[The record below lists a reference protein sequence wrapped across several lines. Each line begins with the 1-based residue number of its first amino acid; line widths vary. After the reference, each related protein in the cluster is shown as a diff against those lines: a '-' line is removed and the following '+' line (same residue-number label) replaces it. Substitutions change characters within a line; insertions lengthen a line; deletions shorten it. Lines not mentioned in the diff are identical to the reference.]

1 MSTDVYSDPY
11 KVPAGILALI
21 VHGAFFAL
29 LYFGFSW
36 QTEQPVAMSVE
47 LWQSMPEPETVAAPP
62 VKVKVEEVV
71 QPPVKVEEVIKPEIV
86 IPDKKPKL
94 EVEKPKKPEVKPELK
109 PEVKPVVKPEAKPV
123 TKPEVKKPADNKK
136 VSDQPAKPTAAE
148 QQAALARAAQ
158 ETEIGLYKG
167 KISAK
172 IRSNIVKPPDVA
184 DDARA
189 EFSVTLLPGG
199 RVMSARL
206 TKSSGN
212 VAYDNAVE
220 RAIIKSDP
228 FPLPGDTSLFNQ
240 FRELKLSFKPV
251 E

>member
-1 MSTDVYSDPY
+1 MITDVYSEPY

-47 LWQSMPEPETVAAPP
+47 LWQSMPEPEVTPP
-62 VKVKVEEVV
+62 VKLKVEEVIR
-71 QPPVKVEEVIKPEIV
+71 PPVEVEEVIKPDIV
-86 IPDKKPKL
+86 VPDKKPK
-94 EVEKPKKPEVKPELK
+94 PKPEVVKPPEKK
-109 PEVKPVVKPEAKPV
+109 PEVKPVVKPEVKPV
-123 TKPEVKKPADNKK
+123 AKTEVKKPADAKK

-148 QQAALARAAQ
+148 QQAALGRAAQ
-158 ETEIGLYKG
+158 ETEIGIYKG

-172 IRSNIVKPPDVA
+172 IRSNVVKPPDVA

-206 TKSSGN
+206 IKSSGN
-212 VAYDNAVE
+212 AAYDNAVE
-220 RAIIKSDP
+220 RAILKSDP
-228 FPLPGDTSLFNQ
+228 LPLPSDTSLFNQ